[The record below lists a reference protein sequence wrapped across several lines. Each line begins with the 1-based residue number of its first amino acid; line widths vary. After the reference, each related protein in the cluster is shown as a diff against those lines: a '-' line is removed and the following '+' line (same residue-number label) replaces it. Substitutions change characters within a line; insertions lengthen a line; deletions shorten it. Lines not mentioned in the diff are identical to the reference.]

1 MALNRVLKTEL
12 MGEIASITVGF
23 FGLFLSLIGMGVLL
37 TVSAM
42 TRQWEAIIGC
52 SVYGTSL
59 VLLFGASLLYHVT
72 LATDYLHQKAFEV
85 VDHCAIFLLIAGTF
99 TPMCLLVL
107 KGSTGLWM
115 MALLWGVAALG
126 CLHKILF
133 PVGSDWVSTGVY
145 VGMGWSAVLV
155 YKPLM
160 AGLQP
165 GGMTLLII
173 GGLMYTL
180 GSLFYVFDHK
190 FRLAHAIWHLCVIG
204 GSLCLYLAIL
214 LYVLRPLAGI

>member
-12 MGEIASITVGF
+12 LGEIASIAVAF
-23 FGLFLSLIGMGVLL
+23 LGLFLSLIGMGVLL
-37 TVSAM
+37 ALSAM
-42 TRQWEAIIGC
+42 TRQWDAIVSC
-52 SVYGTSL
+52 SIYGTTL
-59 VLLFGASLLYHVT
+59 VLLFGSSLLYHVT
-72 LATDYLHQKAFEV
+72 LATDYVHKKAFEV

-99 TPMCLLVL
+99 TPMSLLVL

-133 PVGSDWVSTGVY
+133 PVGSDWVTTGVY
-145 VGMGWSAVLV
+145 IGMGWSAVLV

-165 GGMTLLII
+165 GGTTLLVI
-173 GGLMYTL
+173 GGLLYTL

-190 FRLAHAIWHLCVIG
+190 FRLAHAIWHGCVIG
-204 GSLCLYLAIL
+204 GSLSLYLAIL
-214 LYVLRPLAGI
+214 LFVLRPMAGI